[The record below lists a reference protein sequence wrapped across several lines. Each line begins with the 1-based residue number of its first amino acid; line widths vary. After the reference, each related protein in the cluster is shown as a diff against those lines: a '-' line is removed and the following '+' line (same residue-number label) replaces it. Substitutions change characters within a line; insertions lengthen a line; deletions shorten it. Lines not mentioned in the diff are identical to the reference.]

1 MVRICKITRKLMKQR
16 AYNRHQFFLWC
27 MSARTES
34 NSHMADTALRRY
46 IFASDFD
53 QTLTFND
60 SGYVLAELVGIPTE
74 EFEHKAKGMAQ
85 INLVQQGAELAYLLL
100 HDPEFKAKVRKEHLR
115 EVGKR
120 IRLKSDIKLLYE
132 LLASGIDGHQFDFY
146 VLSAA
151 PVEIVQS
158 ALEGIVPFDHIFG
171 TEFRYKAS
179 GEIDTIIR
187 ATAGYG
193 KVAVLDNLLLQQVA
207 GPDHVIYT
215 GDGSSDIHVM
225 LHINARDGLTIA
237 VSESPHV
244 SQIAKRTVLS
254 TSALAVLAPIL
265 EEVAGW
271 ERYRIRSFFEANG
284 MLIQEWER
292 VRTDWLTVR
301 PATEPT
307 SNEGEIAGPR
317 LATANS

>member
-1 MVRICKITRKLMKQR
+1 MTDK
-16 AYNRHQFFLWC
+16 
-27 MSARTES
+27 
-34 NSHMADTALRRY
+34 ALRRY

-74 EFEHKAKGMAQ
+74 EFERKAKGMAK

-120 IRLKSDIKLLYE
+120 IRLKGEIKLLYDI
-132 LLASGIDGHQFDFY
+132 LKQGIDGHEFDFY

-151 PVEIVQS
+151 PVEVIES
-158 ALEGIVPFDHIFG
+158 ALEGIVPRDHIFG
-171 TEFRYKAS
+171 TEFRYTET
-179 GEIDTIIR
+179 GEIDSIVR

-193 KVAVLDNLLLQQVA
+193 KVAVLDQLIERHVA

-225 LHINARDGLTIA
+225 LHINSRDGLTIA
-237 VSESPHV
+237 VSETRNV
-244 SQIAKRTVLS
+244 AQIAKRTVLS

-271 ERYRIRSFFEANG
+271 ERYRIRGFFEANG
-284 MLIQEWER
+284 MPIQQWER

-301 PATEPT
+301 PADAVEM
-307 SNEGEIAGPR
+307 ADAR
-317 LATANS
+317 

>member
-1 MVRICKITRKLMKQR
+1 MVDKP
-16 AYNRHQFFLWC
+16 
-27 MSARTES
+27 
-34 NSHMADTALRRY
+34 LRRY

-60 SGYVLAELVGIPTE
+60 SGYVLAELVGIPVD
-74 EFEHKAKGMAQ
+74 EFERKAKGMAK

-100 HDPEFKAKVRKEHLR
+100 HDPEFRQKVRKEHLH

-120 IRLKSDIKLLYE
+120 IRLKGEIQLLYQI
-132 LLASGIDGHQFDFY
+132 LKSGIDGYEFDFY

-151 PVEIVQS
+151 PREVILS
-158 ALEGIVPFDHIFG
+158 ALEGIVPPDHIFG
-171 TEFRYKAS
+171 TEFLYKPS
-179 GEIDTIIR
+179 GEIETIVR

-193 KVAVLDNLLLQQVA
+193 KVAVLDGLLEQQVT

-237 VSESPHV
+237 VSESRHV

-254 TSALAVLAPIL
+254 SSALAVLAPIL
-265 EEVAGW
+265 EEVARW
-271 ERYRIRSFFEANG
+271 ERSRIRSFFEANG

-292 VRTDWLTVR
+292 VRTDWLTLKTVS
-301 PATEPT
+301 EPV
-307 SNEGEIAGPR
+307 EAK
-317 LATANS
+317 AAV

>member
-1 MVRICKITRKLMKQR
+1 MGDD
-16 AYNRHQFFLWC
+16 FLK
-27 MSARTES
+27 
-34 NSHMADTALRRY
+34 RY

-74 EFEHKAKGMAQ
+74 EFERKAKGMAQ

-100 HDPEFKAKVRKEHLR
+100 HDPEFRAKVRKEHLR

-120 IRLKSDIKLLYE
+120 IRLKSDIKLLYR
-132 LLASGIDGHQFDFY
+132 LLEAGIDGHQFDFY

-151 PVEIVQS
+151 PVEIVRS
-158 ALEGIVPFDHIFG
+158 ALADVVPADHIYG
-171 TEFRYKAS
+171 TEFRYLPS
-179 GEIDTIIR
+179 GEIDTIVR
-187 ATAGYG
+187 TTAGYG
-193 KVAVLDNLLLQQVA
+193 KVAVLDNLLVETVA

-225 LHINARDGLTIA
+225 LHVNARDGLTIA
-237 VSESPHV
+237 VSESRNV

-265 EEVAGW
+265 EEIAGW
-271 ERYRIRSFFEANG
+271 ERYRIRGFFEANG

-301 PATEPT
+301 AAVEP
-307 SNEGEIAGPR
+307 IAAEDIST
-317 LATANS
+317 LTVSS

>member
-1 MVRICKITRKLMKQR
+1 
-16 AYNRHQFFLWC
+16 
-27 MSARTES
+27 
-34 NSHMADTALRRY
+34 MADKPIRRY

-60 SGYVLAELVGIPTE
+60 SGYVLAEMVGIPTE
-74 EFEHKAKGMAQ
+74 EFERKAKGMAK

-100 HDPEFKAKVRKEHLR
+100 HDPEFRAKVRKEHLY
-115 EVGKR
+115 EAGKR
-120 IRLKSDIKLLYE
+120 IRLKGEIKLLYQM
-132 LLASGIDGHQFDFY
+132 LQSGIDGYEFDFY
-146 VLSAA
+146 VISAA
-151 PVEIVQS
+151 PREVIVS
-158 ALEGIVPFDHIFG
+158 ALENIVPPNHIFG
-171 TEFRYKAS
+171 TEFLYQTS
-179 GEIDTIIR
+179 GEIDTIVR

-193 KVAVLDNLLLQQVA
+193 KVAVLDRLVEQNVS

-237 VSESPHV
+237 VSETRDV

-254 TSALAVLAPIL
+254 SSALAVLAPIL

-292 VRTDWLTVR
+292 VRTDWLTLRTVS
-301 PATEPT
+301 EPLET
-307 SNEGEIAGPR
+307 KVAS
-317 LATANS
+317 

>member
-1 MVRICKITRKLMKQR
+1 MGLLRLAGNLK
-16 AYNRHQFFLWC
+16 
-27 MSARTES
+27 E
-34 NSHMADTALRRY
+34 HMADKPLKRY

-74 EFEHKAKGMAQ
+74 EFERKAKGMAK

-100 HDPEFKAKVRKEHLR
+100 HDPEFKAKVRKEHLH

-120 IRLKSDIKLLYE
+120 IRLKSDIQLLYQI
-132 LLASGIDGHQFDFY
+132 LATGIDGHCFDFY

-151 PVEIVQS
+151 PVEVIYS
-158 ALEGIVPFDHIFG
+158 ALEGVVPQDHIFG
-171 TEFRYKAS
+171 TEFSYKPS
-179 GEIDTIIR
+179 GEVDTLIR
-187 ATAGYG
+187 STAGYG
-193 KVAVLDNLLLQQVA
+193 KVFMLDQLLTQNVI

-225 LHINARDGLTIA
+225 LHVNARDGLTIA
-237 VSESPHV
+237 VSESPNV

-254 TSALAVLAPIL
+254 TSAMAVLAPIL

-271 ERYRIRSFFEANG
+271 ERSRIRTFFESKG
-284 MLIQEWER
+284 MLIQEWQR

-301 PATEPT
+301 TAA
-307 SNEGEIAGPR
+307 SEIAEPASAGQ
-317 LATANS
+317 

>member
-1 MVRICKITRKLMKQR
+1 
-16 AYNRHQFFLWC
+16 
-27 MSARTES
+27 
-34 NSHMADTALRRY
+34 MADKPLRHY

-60 SGYVLAELVGIPTE
+60 SGYVLAELVGIPVA
-74 EFEHKAKGMAQ
+74 EFERKAKGMAK

-100 HDPEFKAKVRKEHLR
+100 HDPEFKAKVRKEHLH

-120 IRLKSDIKLLYE
+120 IRLKGDIKLLYQI
-132 LLASGIDGHQFDFY
+132 LATGIDGHFFDFY

-151 PVEIVQS
+151 PVEVIHS
-158 ALEGIVPFDHIFG
+158 ALEGIVPKDHIFG
-171 TEFRYKAS
+171 TEFHYQS
-179 GEIDTIIR
+179 TGEIETIVR

-193 KVAVLDNLLLQQVA
+193 KVAVLNQLLAQLVI
-207 GPDHVIYT
+207 GPDHVIYS

-225 LHINARDGLTIA
+225 LQLNARDGLTIA
-237 VSESPHV
+237 VSESPHI

-254 TSALAVLAPIL
+254 TSAMAVLAPIL
-265 EEVAGW
+265 EEIAGW
-271 ERYRIRSFFEANG
+271 ERARIRSFFEANG

-301 PATEPT
+301 PAVA
-307 SNEGEIAGPR
+307 EGLESIGVG
-317 LATANS
+317 